1 MGIVRLLLDTH
12 VFIWWL
18 TGDARLSSRA
28 LDLIRD
34 PTNELFLSSA
44 STFEMSV
51 KIAISKLR
59 LDQPLASF
67 VKQGMQAAIVR
78 DLPIRMS
85 HTYELADLPLHHRDP
100 FDRLL
105 VAQAKVENFTLLT
118 ADPQIQMYDVDT
130 AW

>member
-59 LDQPLASF
+59 LDQPLA
-67 VKQGMQAAIVR
+67 I
-78 DLPIRMS
+78 
-85 HTYELADLPLHHRDP
+85 
-100 FDRLL
+100 
-105 VAQAKVENFTLLT
+105 FTSCGT
-118 ADPQIQMYDVDT
+118 AY
-130 AW
+130 